1 MKVRCLFFHWADLCS
16 ILKSIFGVHIWDI
29 SWSVHSVNPS
39 TNLLSKIP
47 QTNGEVSEMWN
58 QSYKLEKKNHLFFL
72 KTSLV
77 YLGTSPDTIGKI
89 SWPLK
94 EAILEAQTFSQ
105 NFEKFGSKLLGALET
120 SFFHQYASVIPF
132 WKALDIQIL
141 DSQRWKTSEV
151 IRGRQRL
158 LKMKKIV
165 SITFFAKVW
174 RTPNLKLKP
183 SGHFVGDSWKKSSGM
198 RPGRH
203 FFWR

>member
-1 MKVRCLFFHWADLCS
+1 MHLQSR
-16 ILKSIFGVHIWDI
+16 G
-29 SWSVHSVNPS
+29 
-39 TNLLSKIP
+39 
-47 QTNGEVSEMWN
+47 GEVSEMWN

-77 YLGTSPDTIGKI
+77 YLGTSPGTIGKI

-94 EAILEAQTFSQ
+94 ETILEAQTFSQ

-158 LKMKKIV
+158 LKMEKIF
-165 SITFFAKVW
+165 SITFFDKVW

-183 SGHFVGDSWKKSSGM
+183 SGHFLGNSWKKISGM
-198 RPGRH
+198 GPGRH
-203 FFWR
+203 FFWL

>member
-1 MKVRCLFFHWADLCS
+1 MANNTIKVLKWSKARPSFKSPEAKETYIDLMKVNELDLQD
-16 ILKSIFGVHIWDI
+16 IF
-29 SWSVHSVNPS
+29 
-39 TNLLSKIP
+39 
-47 QTNGEVSEMWN
+47 GEVSEMWN
-58 QSYKLEKKNHLFFL
+58 QSYKLEKKNYLFFL

-132 WKALDIQIL
+132 WKALKIQIL

-151 IRGRQRL
+151 IRGR
-158 LKMKKIV
+158 
-165 SITFFAKVW
+165 
-174 RTPNLKLKP
+174 
-183 SGHFVGDSWKKSSGM
+183 
-198 RPGRH
+198 
-203 FFWR
+203 

>member
-1 MKVRCLFFHWADLCS
+1 MS
-16 ILKSIFGVHIWDI
+16 ILLLTLSYRITPLQNTEGGVY
-29 SWSVHSVNPS
+29 
-39 TNLLSKIP
+39 
-47 QTNGEVSEMWN
+47 EMLHR
-58 QSYKLEKKNHLFFL
+58 SFKLEIFVVVFFL
-72 KTSLV
+72 ETSLIH
-77 YLGTSPDTIGKI
+77 LGASPDIIGKI

-132 WKALDIQIL
+132 WKAPDIQIL
-141 DSQRWKTSEV
+141 DFQRWKTSEV

-165 SITFFAKVW
+165 SITFFDKVW
-174 RTPNLKLKP
+174 QTPNLKLKP
-183 SGHFVGDSWKKSSGM
+183 SGHFVGDSWKKSCGM
-198 RPGRH
+198 GPGRH

>member
-1 MKVRCLFFHWADLCS
+1 
-16 ILKSIFGVHIWDI
+16 
-29 SWSVHSVNPS
+29 
-39 TNLLSKIP
+39 
-47 QTNGEVSEMWN
+47 MWN
-58 QSYKLEKKNHLFFL
+58 QSYKLKKKIIFFFL

-165 SITFFAKVW
+165 SITFFDKVW

-183 SGHFVGDSWKKSSGM
+183 SGHFVGDSWKKVVEWGLE
-198 RPGRH
+198 GT
-203 FFWR
+203 FFDANF

>member
-1 MKVRCLFFHWADLCS
+1 MEPKL
-16 ILKSIFGVHIWDI
+16 
-29 SWSVHSVNPS
+29 
-39 TNLLSKIP
+39 
-47 QTNGEVSEMWN
+47 QTR
-58 QSYKLEKKNHLFFL
+58 KKNHLFFL

-105 NFEKFGSKLLGALET
+105 NFEKFGSKLFGALET

-151 IRGRQRL
+151 IRARQRL

-165 SITFFAKVW
+165 SITFFDKVW
-174 RTPNLKLKP
+174 WTPNLKLKP
-183 SGHFVGDSWKKSSGM
+183 PGYYVGDLWKKISWM
-198 RPGRH
+198 RLGKPFFRH
-203 FFWR
+203 